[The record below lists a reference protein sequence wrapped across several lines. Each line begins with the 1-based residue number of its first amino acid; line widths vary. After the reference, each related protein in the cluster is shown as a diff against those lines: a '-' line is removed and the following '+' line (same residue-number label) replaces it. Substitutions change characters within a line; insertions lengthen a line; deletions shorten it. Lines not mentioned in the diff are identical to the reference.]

1 MSEVII
7 MEKQMP
13 RSIVRLAHGRL
24 SYLESG
30 SGTPVLFLHGLNG
43 NGSSWV
49 DQLSALSSSMK
60 MWAWDAPGYGESDVA
75 GDSVT
80 DLAQVAIEFLTVCN
94 TGPVNVVGHSMGGL
108 VAMKIAIMRPDLV
121 NRLIL
126 SCTHPGHGLSDNE
139 GANERYQRRLR
150 ELEEL
155 PRQVYG
161 RRRAKG
167 MLPEGTSEE
176 VFQKVAE
183 IAAEARPEGVVNAAW
198 AIQTANLI
206 PELAK
211 IKAPTLVITCDQDS
225 VAPLK
230 KAEPL
235 LEHIPD
241 IHHLELRGLGHAPY
255 IEDARRYNAAIS
267 DFLLGAS

>member
-1 MSEVII
+1 
-7 MEKQMP
+7 MEQQMP
-13 RSIVRLAHGRL
+13 RSVVRLAHGRL
-24 SYLESG
+24 SYLENG

-49 DQLSALSSSMK
+49 DQLSELALTMK

-80 DLAQVAIEFLTVCN
+80 DLARVAIDFLESRN
-94 TGPVNVVGHSMGGL
+94 IGPVNLVGHSMGGL
-108 VAMKIAIMRPDLV
+108 VAMKVAILRPDLV
-121 NRLIL
+121 QRLVL
-126 SCTHPGHGLSDNE
+126 SCTHPGHGLTD
-139 GANERYQRRLR
+139 GANDRYQRRLR

-155 PRQVYG
+155 PKEEYG

-167 MLPEGTSEE
+167 MLPDHTTDQL
-176 VFQKVAE
+176 FRRVAA
-183 IAAEARPEGVVNAAW
+183 IAAESRPEGVVNAAW

-206 PELAK
+206 PELSK
-211 IKAPTLVITCDQDS
+211 IRARTLVITCDKDS

-235 LEHIPD
+235 LKRIPD
-241 IHHLELRGLGHAPY
+241 VRHVELAGLGHAPY
-255 IEDARRYNAAIS
+255 LEDAERFNAAIS
-267 DFLLGAS
+267 GFLLDA

>member
-1 MSEVII
+1 

-24 SYLESG
+24 SYLENG

-49 DQLSALSSSMK
+49 DQLSALAPSMR

-75 GDSVT
+75 GNSVT
-80 DLAQVAIEFLTVCN
+80 DLARVAIDFLETCGI
-94 TGPVNVVGHSMGGL
+94 GPVNLVGHSMGGL
-108 VAMKIAIMRPDLV
+108 VAMKIAIMKPELV
-121 NRLIL
+121 QKLVL
-126 SCTHPGHGLSDNE
+126 SCTHPGHGLTD
-139 GANERYQRRLR
+139 GANDRYQRRLR

-155 PRQVYG
+155 PKEEYG

-167 MLPEGTSEE
+167 MLPEDTSEAM
-176 VFQKVAE
+176 FQRVAA
-183 IAAEARPEGVVNAAW
+183 IAAESRLEGVMNAAW

-206 PELAK
+206 PELSKIQAK
-211 IKAPTLVITCDQDS
+211 TLVITCDKDS

-235 LEHIPD
+235 LDHIPNVQ
-241 IHHLELRGLGHAPY
+241 HLELKGLGHAPY
-255 IEDARRYNAAIS
+255 LEDARRFNAAVS
-267 DFLLGAS
+267 EFLLGP

>member
-1 MSEVII
+1 
-7 MEKQMP
+7 MEQQMP

-24 SYLESG
+24 SYLENG

-49 DQLSALSSSMK
+49 DQLSALATSMK
-60 MWAWDAPGYGESDVA
+60 MWAWDAPGYGQSDVA

-80 DLAQVAIEFLTVCN
+80 DLAKVAIEFLETC
-94 TGPVNVVGHSMGGL
+94 TDGPVNLVGHSMGGL
-108 VAMKIAIMRPDLV
+108 VAMKIAIMKPEIV
-121 NRLIL
+121 KRLIL
-126 SCTHPGHGLSDNE
+126 SCTHPGHGLTD

-155 PRQVYG
+155 PREEYG

-167 MLPEGTSEE
+167 MLPDETSEE
-176 VFQKVAE
+176 LFERVAA
-183 IAAEARPEGVVNAAW
+183 IAAESRPDGVVNAAW

-211 IKAPTLVITCDQDS
+211 IKAKTLVITCDKDS
-225 VAPLK
+225 VAPLT

-235 LEHIPD
+235 LAHIPD
-241 IHHLELRGLGHAPY
+241 VQHVELSGLGHAPY
-255 IEDARRYNAAIS
+255 LEDARRFNEVVS
-267 DFLLGAS
+267 DFLLNR

>member
-1 MSEVII
+1 MSEGTN
-7 MEKQMP
+7 MEQQMP

-24 SYLESG
+24 SYLENG

-49 DQLSALSSSMK
+49 DQLSALATSMR
-60 MWAWDAPGYGESDVA
+60 MWAWDAPGYGQSDVA

-80 DLAQVAIEFLTVCN
+80 DLAKVAIEFLETCGP
-94 TGPVNVVGHSMGGL
+94 GPVNLVGHSMGGL
-108 VAMKIAIMRPDLV
+108 VAMKIAIMKPELV
-121 NRLIL
+121 KRLVL
-126 SCTHPGHGLSDNE
+126 SCTHPGHGLTD
-139 GANERYQRRLR
+139 GANDRYQRRLR

-155 PRQVYG
+155 PKQEYG

-167 MLPEGTSEE
+167 MLPEGTSE
-176 VFQKVAE
+176 VLFQRVAA
-183 IAAEARPEGVVNAAW
+183 IAAESRPDGVVNAAW

-206 PELAK
+206 PELGK
-211 IKAPTLVITCDQDS
+211 IQAPTLVVTCDKDS

-241 IHHLELRGLGHAPY
+241 VQHVELSGLGHAPY
-255 IEDARRYNAAIS
+255 LEDAERYNSVLS
-267 DFLLGAS
+267 DFLLANG

>member
-1 MSEVII
+1 
-7 MEKQMP
+7 MEQQMP

-24 SYLESG
+24 SYLENG

-49 DQLSALSSSMK
+49 DQLSALATSMK
-60 MWAWDAPGYGESDVA
+60 MWAWDAPGYGQSDVA

-80 DLAQVAIEFLTVCN
+80 DLAKVAIEFLESCTD
-94 TGPVNVVGHSMGGL
+94 GPVNL
-108 VAMKIAIMRPDLV
+108 VAMKIAIMKPEIV
-121 NRLIL
+121 KRLIL
-126 SCTHPGHGLSDNE
+126 SCTHPGHGLTD
-139 GANERYQRRLR
+139 GANKRYQRRLR

-155 PRQVYG
+155 PREEYG

-167 MLPEGTSEE
+167 MLPDETSEE
-176 VFQKVAE
+176 LFQRVAA
-183 IAAEARPEGVVNAAW
+183 IAAESRPDGVVNAAW

-211 IKAPTLVITCDQDS
+211 IKAKTLVITCDKDS
-225 VAPLK
+225 VAPLT

-235 LEHIPD
+235 LANIPD
-241 IHHLELRGLGHAPY
+241 VQHVELSGLGHAPY
-255 IEDARRYNAAIS
+255 LEDARRFNEVVS
-267 DFLLGAS
+267 DFLLNG